1 MVEAAEAC
9 LNLRVHAV
17 RNQVQGRRLC
27 ASTTNKRPGS
37 RTKFRPPHFLPNLP
51 SERAGL
57 FCNTFK
63 PTSIVNCLS
72 LIMVRFDHYTLTVL
86 LTATSIASVLSVPV
100 SVPNT
105 VTISRIE
112 ARIGPQTT
120 VMGDPPSY
128 SAKGRISEVVA
139 PAQAQT
145 QAAEPVGEQP
155 YNANAVRLSKD
166 QIQEMK
172 EFLQNSGVKC
182 GIEQHQLSSLF
193 VELENPRNPYAVI
206 NLIHLVHQCDNVLPK
221 HERYGVPLK
230 QSSLVSLLW
239 RMKHYRRRLNLF
251 T

>member
-1 MVEAAEAC
+1 
-9 LNLRVHAV
+9 
-17 RNQVQGRRLC
+17 
-27 ASTTNKRPGS
+27 
-37 RTKFRPPHFLPNLP
+37 
-51 SERAGL
+51 
-57 FCNTFK
+57 
-63 PTSIVNCLS
+63 
-72 LIMVRFDHYTLTVL
+72 MVRFDHYTLTVL
-86 LTATSIASVLSVPV
+86 LTATRIASVLSVPV

-128 SAKGRISEVVA
+128 SAKGRITISEVVA
-139 PAQAQT
+139 SAQAQT

-155 YNANAVRLSKD
+155 YNANAVRPSKD

-206 NLIHLVHQCDNVLPK
+206 NLIHLVQQCDQVLAK
-221 HERYGVPLK
+221 DQKDRKYVVPLI
-230 QSSLVSLLW
+230 LLGIPPLADEALQ
-239 RMKHYRRRLNLF
+239 KKVESIHVNCPTYQLSVIVAALQKDPKNTANIQTLNKLEADCKRQVAM
-251 T
+251 TGLKIV